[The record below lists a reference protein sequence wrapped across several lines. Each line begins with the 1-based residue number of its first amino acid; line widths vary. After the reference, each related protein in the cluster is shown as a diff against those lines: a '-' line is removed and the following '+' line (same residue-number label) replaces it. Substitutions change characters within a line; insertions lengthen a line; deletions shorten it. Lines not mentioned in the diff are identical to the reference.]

1 MDFSG
6 QPMFLSFFAGQGV
19 LNKDPRVWL
28 DGAKPPLIKFN
39 YECSKVI
46 IRRTQNLDQWGDIS
60 CQFLPPCGNIGPRYV
75 AQLLISEK

>member
-19 LNKDPRVWL
+19 LDKDPRVWL

-46 IRRTQNLDQWGDIS
+46 KYINFRFTSALRLW
-60 CQFLPPCGNIGPRYV
+60 L
-75 AQLLISEK
+75 QLLSALNLYSHFIVLSDV